1 MTKAL
6 YRKWRPQDW
15 DGVVGQE
22 HVIQTLRN
30 AVIHER
36 VAHAYLFAGPRGT
49 GKTTTARL
57 LAKAVNCLDED
68 LENRPCNTCEYC
80 QALTAGRFM
89 DLIEIDAASNTS
101 VDDIRDLRD
110 KINFSPSQG
119 RYKVYIIDEVHMLST
134 AAFNALLKTLE
145 EPPPHAIF
153 ILATT
158 EIHKI
163 PATVLSRCQRHEF
176 RRIPLDIIIAH
187 LKAKSEEEGIK
198 VEEPVFTEIARQA
211 TGSLRD
217 AISLLDQLTST
228 NEDVTLELA
237 QNVLGTATSLRVIE
251 IVDALFNKDTA
262 QGLGQINLALD
273 SGTDP
278 RQLARQVVTY
288 LRNVLLYKMGND
300 KQVEVSDEVKPR
312 VFAHANLVSM
322 PDLLRAIE
330 AFNKAIEKEQANWHP
345 GLGLELAFTTF
356 LVDPKPIATS
366 AEIPVA
372 PMDREKTPAPSRR
385 KETPVS
391 PPRETVTGSLPQK
404 ESVSVAS
411 EPEDEPITQKETIQV
426 SAEEESPNAG
436 EKVSVTE
443 KPKSEESPAQGEI
456 TLVEVNQSWRKIKA
470 MVGRHNPRTEALLN
484 TSKLSGMKEN
494 TLILGFSSETLKQM
508 MEKEGNLNLASD
520 ILEEVFGRP
529 MLIKCIVSTHQAS
542 ALPADVKI
550 EKDSMV
556 DTATR
561 DLGGTITKADP
572 AEDEED

>member
-15 DGVVGQE
+15 NEVVGQE
-22 HVIQTLRN
+22 HVIQTLHN

-57 LAKAVNCLDED
+57 LAKAINCLETD
-68 LENRPCNTCEYC
+68 LELRPCNECEYC
-80 QALTAGRFM
+80 KALTAGRFM

-153 ILATT
+153 VLATT

-176 RRIPLDIIIAH
+176 RRIPLDTIISH
-187 LKAKSEEEGIK
+187 LKAKSAEEGIK
-198 VEEPVFTEIARQA
+198 VTEPVFTEVARQA

-228 NEDVTLELA
+228 NENVTLELA

-251 IVDALFNKDTA
+251 IVDALVNHETA
-262 QGLGQINLALD
+262 QGLTQINLALD

-278 RQLARQVVTY
+278 RQLARQIVNY
-288 LRNVLLYKMGND
+288 LRNVLLYQMGNND
-300 KQVEVSDEVKPR
+300 QVEVSDEIKPKI
-312 VFAHANLVSM
+312 FNHANQLPM
-322 PDLLRAIE
+322 PELLRAIE
-330 AFNKAIEKEQANWHP
+330 AFNQAIDKEHANWHP

-356 LVDPKPIATS
+356 LVEPVPTQPQTAVSRKKQEPEKM
-366 AEIPVA
+366 EIPV
-372 PMDREKTPAPSRR
+372 TH
-385 KETPVS
+385 ETPLPKPVAEKPAEPIPVKEEPVNVPEDIVEEDEVPEETEKE
-391 PPRETVTGSLPQK
+391 PPTSETP
-404 ESVSVAS
+404 ES
-411 EPEDEPITQKETIQV
+411 EPEETSKEAGAIKEVTRAEV
-426 SAEEESPNAG
+426 S
-436 EKVSVTE
+436 
-443 KPKSEESPAQGEI
+443 
-456 TLVEVNQSWRKIKA
+456 QSWRKIKT
-470 MVGRHNPRTEALLN
+470 MVGQHNRRTEALLN
-484 TSKLSGMKEN
+484 TAKLTGMKDN
-494 TLILGFSSETLKQM
+494 TLILGFSTETLKQM

-520 ILEEVFGRP
+520 ILEEVFGHP
-529 MLIKCIVSTHQAS
+529 MLIKCIVSTHEGS
-542 ALPADVKI
+542 DLPQDVKI

-561 DLGGTITKADP
+561 DLGGKITKAEAADG
-572 AEDEED
+572 EE